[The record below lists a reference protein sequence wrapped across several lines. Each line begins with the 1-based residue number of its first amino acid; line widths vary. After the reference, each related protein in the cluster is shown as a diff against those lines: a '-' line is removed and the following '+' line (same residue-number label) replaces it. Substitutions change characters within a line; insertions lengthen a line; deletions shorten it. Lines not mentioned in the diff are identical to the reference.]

1 MMFPTW
7 KFEVNGF
14 LIIPRIWFEIKIVRL
29 TWWSRFSKA
38 KRADYE
44 KISQAHKKARHEKNP
59 EKYLDPDATPEINES
74 KFLSSFP
81 RTKE

>member
-1 MMFPTW
+1 M
-7 KFEVNGF
+7 
-14 LIIPRIWFEIKIVRL
+14 KIVRL

-59 EKYLDPDATPEINES
+59 EKYSDPDATPEINES
-74 KFLSSFP
+74 KFFSSFP
-81 RTKE
+81 RAAVVEQSKYN

>member
-1 MMFPTW
+1 M
-7 KFEVNGF
+7 
-14 LIIPRIWFEIKIVRL
+14 KIVRL

-59 EKYLDPDATPEINES
+59 EKYSDPDATPEINES
-74 KFLSSFP
+74 KFLSSFS
-81 RTKE
+81 RVNE